1 MPSNEYWP
9 SDTVQPETG
18 SVVDVLYRVHGK
30 PAYFRGTVR
39 RRHAAGQVLT
49 LTITFERQTHYGLM
63 FPAETTAIA
72 WKAGVVR
79 VVLTL

>member
-9 SDTVQPETG
+9 SDTVQPEAG

-39 RRHAAGQVLT
+39 RRHAAEAMRGGCHT
-49 LTITFERQTHYGLM
+49 
-63 FPAETTAIA
+63 
-72 WKAGVVR
+72 R
-79 VVLTL
+79 VAPGRAQA